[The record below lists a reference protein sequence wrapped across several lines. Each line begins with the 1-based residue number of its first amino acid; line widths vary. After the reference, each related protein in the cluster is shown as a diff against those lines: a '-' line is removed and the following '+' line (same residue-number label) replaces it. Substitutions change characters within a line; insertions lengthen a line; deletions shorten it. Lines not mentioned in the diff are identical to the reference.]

1 MKKVLILGAGLSGI
15 GSAELA
21 KRNSFDILLS
31 ESNQIDA
38 KIKSKL
44 KKLDIEFEE
53 NSHINAKTFSADI
66 VIKSPGIPD
75 ESEIINS
82 LSKKGFSII
91 SEIEF
96 ASFFSSRPAIG
107 ITGSNGKTTTATII
121 HKLLSDAN
129 INSSIS
135 GNIGKSF
142 SSVCQKNYDYDI
154 IELSSFQLDGIV
166 NFQPKIAVLTGISED
181 HMDRYSSFQKYVDS
195 KFRIVM
201 NQTNEDYFIFNS
213 DCLVTTEYINK
224 NNIKSKL
231 LPFTLKKII
240 DQGAYYKDGV
250 INIISDKNKISM
262 SIENFK
268 LKGKHN
274 IRNAMAAATVANLLQ
289 IRKETIRKSLEHF
302 QGVEHRLEKVLTIN
316 KVNYINDSKATNINA
331 TYYALESMDSPTV
344 WIVGGVDKG
353 NDYSELKKIVS
364 KKVKA
369 IICLGANNLK
379 IIDFFENLVEYIFD
393 VDSMQDAVNIA
404 YKISKSGDNVLL
416 SPACASFDLF
426 DDFEDR
432 GRQFKNAVRKL

>member
-1 MKKVLILGAGLSGI
+1 MKRVLILGAGLSGI

-21 KRNSFDILLS
+21 KRNSLDILLS
-31 ESNQIDA
+31 ESNEIDA

-53 NSHINAKTFSADI
+53 NSHTNAKTYSADI

-75 ESEIINS
+75 ESDIINI

-96 ASFFSSRPAIG
+96 ASLFSSTPAIG
-107 ITGSNGKTTTATII
+107 VTGSNGKTTTATII
-121 HKLLSDAN
+121 HKLLTDAN
-129 INSSIS
+129 INCSIS

-142 SSVCQKNYDYDI
+142 SSVCQKKYDYDV

-213 DCLVTTEYINK
+213 DCLVTTEYMNK

-250 INIISDKNKISM
+250 INIISEKNKISM

-289 IRKETIRKSLEHF
+289 IRKETIRKSLELF

>member
-21 KRNSFDILLS
+21 KRNSLDILLS
-31 ESNQIDA
+31 ESNEIDT

-53 NSHINAKTFSADI
+53 NSHTNAKTYSADI
-66 VIKSPGIPD
+66 VIKSPGISD

-82 LSKKGFSII
+82 LSKKGLSII

-96 ASFFSSRPAIG
+96 ASLFSSTPAIG
-107 ITGSNGKTTTATII
+107 VTGSNGKTTTATII

-129 INSSIS
+129 INCSIS

-195 KFRIVM
+195 KFRIVV
-201 NQTNEDYFIFNS
+201 NQTNEVYFIFNS
-213 DCLVTTEYINK
+213 DCLFTTEYINK
-224 NNIKSKL
+224 NNIKSKS

-250 INIISDKNKISM
+250 INIISEKNKISM

-331 TYYALESMDSPTV
+331 TYYALESMNSPTV

-393 VDSMQDAVNIA
+393 VDSMEDAVNIA

>member
-1 MKKVLILGAGLSGI
+1 MKRVLILGAGLSGI

-21 KRNSFDILLS
+21 KRNSLNILLS
-31 ESNQIDA
+31 ESNEIDA

-53 NSHINAKTFSADI
+53 NSHTNAKTYSADI

-96 ASFFSSRPAIG
+96 ASLFSSTPAIG
-107 ITGSNGKTTTATII
+107 VTGSNGKTTTATII
-121 HKLLSDAN
+121 HNLLTDAN
-129 INSSIS
+129 INCSIS

-142 SSVCQKNYDYDI
+142 SSVCQKKYDYDV

-181 HMDRYSSFQKYVDS
+181 HMDRYSNFQKYIDS

-213 DCLVTTEYINK
+213 DCLVTTEYMNK

-250 INIISDKNKISM
+250 INIISEKNKISM

-289 IRKETIRKSLEHF
+289 IRKETIRKSLELF

>member
-1 MKKVLILGAGLSGI
+1 MKRVLILGAGLSGI

-21 KRNSFDILLS
+21 KRNSLDILLS
-31 ESNQIDA
+31 DSCKIDSM
-38 KIKSKL
+38 IKSKL
-44 KKLDIEFEE
+44 KKLDIKFEE
-53 NSHINAKTFSADI
+53 NSHTIAKTYSADL
-66 VIKSPGIPD
+66 VIKSPGIPH
-75 ESEIINS
+75 ESNIIKY
-82 LSKKGFSII
+82 LSKKGFPII

-96 ASFFSSRPAIG
+96 ASLFSSAPAIG
-107 ITGSNGKTTTATII
+107 ITGTNGKTTTATII
-121 HKLLSDAN
+121 YKLLSDAN
-129 INSSIS
+129 INCSIS

-166 NFQPKIAVLTGISED
+166 KFQPKIAILTGISED
-181 HMDRYSSFQKYVDS
+181 HMDRYSSFQRYVDS
-195 KFRIVM
+195 KFRVVM

-213 DCLVTTEYINK
+213 DCIVITEYINK

-231 LPFTLKKII
+231 LPFTLNKII
-240 DQGAYYKDGV
+240 NQGAYYKDGI

-289 IRKETIRKSLEHF
+289 IRKETIRKSLEYF

-331 TYYALESMDSPTV
+331 TYYALESMNSPTV

-353 NDYSELKKIVS
+353 NDYSELKNIVT

-369 IICLGANNLK
+369 IICLGENNLK

-393 VDSMQDAVNIA
+393 VDSMEEAVNIA

-432 GRQFKNAVRKL
+432 GRRFKNAVRKL

>member
-1 MKKVLILGAGLSGI
+1 MKRVLILGAGLSGI

-21 KRNSFDILLS
+21 KRNSLDILLS
-31 ESNQIDA
+31 ESNEIDA

-53 NSHINAKTFSADI
+53 NSHTNAKTYSADV

-96 ASFFSSRPAIG
+96 ASLFSSKPAIG
-107 ITGSNGKTTTATII
+107 VTGSNGKTTTVTII
-121 HKLLSDAN
+121 HQLLNDAN
-129 INSSIS
+129 INCSIS

-213 DCLVTTEYINK
+213 DCSVTTEYISKNK
-224 NNIKSKL
+224 IKSKL
-231 LPFTLKKII
+231 YPYTLKKII

-331 TYYALESMDSPTV
+331 TYYALESMNSPTV

-393 VDSMQDAVNIA
+393 VDSMEDAVNIA

>member
-1 MKKVLILGAGLSGI
+1 MKRVLILGAGLSGI

-21 KRNSFDILLS
+21 KRNSLDILLS
-31 ESNQIDA
+31 ESNEIDA

-53 NSHINAKTFSADI
+53 NSHTNAKTYSADI

-75 ESEIINS
+75 ESDIINI

-96 ASFFSSRPAIG
+96 ASLFSSTPAIG
-107 ITGSNGKTTTATII
+107 VTGSNGKTTTATII
-121 HKLLSDAN
+121 HKLLTDAN
-129 INSSIS
+129 INCSIS

-142 SSVCQKNYDYDI
+142 SSVCQKKYDYDV

-181 HMDRYSSFQKYVDS
+181 HMDRYSNFQKYIDS

-213 DCLVTTEYINK
+213 DCLVTTEYMNK

-250 INIISDKNKISM
+250 INIISEKNKISM

-289 IRKETIRKSLEHF
+289 IRKETIRKSLELF

>member
-1 MKKVLILGAGLSGI
+1 MKRVLILGAGLSGI

-21 KRNSFDILLS
+21 KRNSLNILLS
-31 ESNQIDA
+31 ESNEIDA

-53 NSHINAKTFSADI
+53 NSHTNAKTYSADI

-96 ASFFSSRPAIG
+96 ASLFSSTPAIG
-107 ITGSNGKTTTATII
+107 VTGSNGKTTTATII
-121 HKLLSDAN
+121 HNLLTDAN
-129 INSSIS
+129 INCSIS

-142 SSVCQKNYDYDI
+142 SSVCQKKYDYDV

-166 NFQPKIAVLTGISED
+166 NFKPKIAVLTGISED
-181 HMDRYSSFQKYVDS
+181 HMDRYSSFQKYIDS

-213 DCLVTTEYINK
+213 DCLVTTEYMNK

-250 INIISDKNKISM
+250 INIISEKNKISM

-289 IRKETIRKSLEHF
+289 IRKETIRKSLELF

-316 KVNYINDSKATNINA
+316 KVNYINDSKATNTNA

-369 IICLGANNLK
+369 IICLGTNNLK

>member
-1 MKKVLILGAGLSGI
+1 MKRVLILGAGLSGI

-21 KRNSFDILLS
+21 KRNSLNILLS
-31 ESNQIDA
+31 ESNEIDA

-53 NSHINAKTFSADI
+53 NSHTNAKTYSADI

-75 ESEIINS
+75 ESDIINI

-96 ASFFSSRPAIG
+96 ASLFSSTPAIG
-107 ITGSNGKTTTATII
+107 VTGSNGKTTTATII
-121 HKLLSDAN
+121 HKLLTDAN
-129 INSSIS
+129 INCSIS

-142 SSVCQKNYDYDI
+142 SSVCQKKYDYDV

-181 HMDRYSSFQKYVDS
+181 HMDRYSSFQKYIDS

-213 DCLVTTEYINK
+213 DCLVTTEYMNK

-250 INIISDKNKISM
+250 INIISEKNKISM

-289 IRKETIRKSLEHF
+289 IRKETIRKSLELF

-316 KVNYINDSKATNINA
+316 KVNYINDSKATNTNA

-379 IIDFFENLVEYIFD
+379 IIDFFENLVGYIFD

>member
-21 KRNSFDILLS
+21 KKNSLDILLS
-31 ESNQIDA
+31 ESNEIDT

-53 NSHINAKTFSADI
+53 NSHTNAKNYSADI

-96 ASFFSSRPAIG
+96 ASLFSSTPAIG
-107 ITGSNGKTTTATII
+107 VTGSNGKTTTATII

-129 INSSIS
+129 INCSIS

-213 DCLVTTEYINK
+213 DCAVTTEYINK

-250 INIISDKNKISM
+250 INIISEKNKISM

-331 TYYALESMDSPTV
+331 TYYALESMNSPTV

>member
-21 KRNSFDILLS
+21 KRNSLDILIS

-38 KIKSKL
+38 KIKSRL

-53 NSHINAKTFSADI
+53 NSHTNAKTYSADI

-129 INSSIS
+129 INCSIS

-154 IELSSFQLDGIV
+154 IEISSFQLDGIV
-166 NFQPKIAVLTGISED
+166 KFQPKIAVLTGISED

-213 DCLVTTEYINK
+213 DCSVTTEYINK

-240 DQGAYYKDGV
+240 DRGTYYNDGV

-302 QGVEHRLEKVLTIN
+302 QGVEHRLENVLTIN

-331 TYYALESMDSPTV
+331 TYYALESMNSPTV

>member
-1 MKKVLILGAGLSGI
+1 MKRVLILGAGLSGI

-21 KRNSFDILLS
+21 KRNSLDILLS
-31 ESNQIDA
+31 DSSGIDV

-53 NSHINAKTFSADI
+53 NSHTYAKIYSADL

-75 ESEIINS
+75 DSDIINS

-96 ASFFSSRPAIG
+96 ASLFSSTPVIG
-107 ITGSNGKTTTATII
+107 VTGSNGKTTTTTII

-129 INSSIS
+129 INCSIS
-135 GNIGKSF
+135 GNVGKSY
-142 SSVCQKNYDYDI
+142 SSVCQKNYDYDV

-213 DCLVTTEYINK
+213 DCSVTKEYMNK
-224 NNIKSKL
+224 NSIKSKL

-240 DQGAYYKDGV
+240 DRGTYYKDGV

-316 KVNYINDSKATNINA
+316 KVDYINDSKATNINA
-331 TYYALESMDSPTV
+331 TYYALESMNSPTV

>member
-21 KRNSFDILLS
+21 KKNSLDIFLS
-31 ESNQIDA
+31 ESNEIDA

-53 NSHINAKTFSADI
+53 NSHTYAKTYSADL

-82 LSKKGFSII
+82 LTKKGFSII

-96 ASFFSSRPAIG
+96 ASLFSSTPAIG
-107 ITGSNGKTTTATII
+107 VTGSNGKTTTATII

-129 INSSIS
+129 INCSIS

-181 HMDRYSSFQKYVDS
+181 HMDRYTSFQKYIDS

-213 DCLVTTEYINK
+213 DCSITTEYINK
-224 NNIKSKL
+224 NNINSKL

-289 IRKETIRKSLEHF
+289 IRKDTIRKSLEHF

-331 TYYALESMDSPTV
+331 TYYALESMNSPTV

-393 VDSMQDAVNIA
+393 VDSMEDAVNIA